1 MIYSITIP
9 IIVEGKYDKARLS
22 GIVDATII
30 PTHGFGVFRSHE
42 KRALIRRLGQN
53 GLILLCDSDGG
64 GKTIRSHL
72 KGMLGGV
79 PVYDLYIPKIKGKE
93 PRKNAPSKEGTLGVE
108 GIPNE
113 ILENLIREFL
123 SAHPEFDG
131 NAKDNPDAPQKTP
144 VTKAKLY
151 EMHLTG
157 TPDASENRKK
167 LCAAMNLPDDM
178 TPNALCEA
186 INMLS
191 SLEEVERI
199 VEGIMQKE

>member
-1 MIYSITIP
+1 MTYHVTIP

-22 GIVDATII
+22 GIVDGVII

-42 KRALIRRLGQN
+42 KRALIRRLGKN

-93 PRKNAPSKEGTLGVE
+93 ARKDAPSKEGTLGVE

-113 ILENLIREFL
+113 ILEKIIGDFL
-123 SAHPEFDG
+123 SAHPEFDASAPE
-131 NAKDNPDAPQKTP
+131 NARAVQKTP
-144 VTKAKLY
+144 ITKAKMF
-151 EMHLTG
+151 EMRLTG
-157 TPDASENRKK
+157 TPDAAENRKK
-167 LCAAMNLPDDM
+167 LAAALGLQDDM

-186 INMLS
+186 VNMLS
-191 SLEEVERI
+191 SLEEVE
-199 VEGIMQKE
+199 EIMQNP

>member
-1 MIYSITIP
+1 MIYKLTIP
-9 IIVEGKYDKARLS
+9 VIVEGRYDKARLA
-22 GIVDATII
+22 GIVDGIII
-30 PTHGFGVFRSHE
+30 PTHGFGVFRDQE

-93 PRKNAPSKEGTLGVE
+93 ARKAAPSREGTLGVE

-113 ILENLIREFL
+113 ILADLFGEFL
-123 SAHPEFDG
+123 RAHPEFDG
-131 NAKDNPDAPQKTP
+131 DHRENAPSVPKTP
-144 VTKAKLY
+144 VTKAKMY
-151 EMHLTG
+151 ELRLTG

-167 LCAAMNLPDDM
+167 LCAALKLPDDM
-178 TPNALCEA
+178 TPSALCEA
-186 INMLS
+186 VNMLS
-191 SLEEVERI
+191 SLEEVE
-199 VEGIMQKE
+199 EIMQNL

>member
-1 MIYSITIP
+1 MIYKLTIP

-22 GIVDATII
+22 GIVDAAII
-30 PTHGFGVFRSHE
+30 PTHGFGVFRDKE

-79 PVYDLYIPKIKGKE
+79 TVYDLYIPKIKGKE
-93 PRKNAPSKEGTLGVE
+93 PRKAAPSKEGTLGVE

-113 ILENLIREFL
+113 ILGRIFGEFL
-123 SAHPEFDG
+123 AAHPEFDG
-131 NAKDNPDAPQKTP
+131 NNTENTGTAPKTP
-144 VTKAKLY
+144 LTKAKMY

-186 INMLS
+186 VNMLS
-191 SLEEVERI
+191 SLEEVEAI
-199 VEGIMQKE
+199 MEGIMQKE